1 MRTLSSLI
9 VALTLSLT
17 AGIASA
23 ATYKI
28 TNDSA
33 NNSPLAGSGISI
45 ASWIATLTTSS
56 VAGESSTFSGSGVG
70 TDGKNYQIDVTL
82 LDTYFQGATQRW
94 KNFKGSITGN
104 GRNISLNDID
114 PGQDGMDAV
123 LGINGTPYNN
133 AFAGGNDQLLEF
145 GFWSDDSAAQGGV
158 RNGDINVHVTC
169 ISASGAPGKANP
181 DGTCSTTTGSSS
193 GSSSSSTSSS
203 GASGGSSSGGPRPV
217 PLPGTLALVGLAL
230 LGLGAV
236 RKIK

>member
-1 MRTLSSLI
+1 MRTLSSLL
-9 VALTLSLT
+9 VALTFSLT
-17 AGIASA
+17 ASVASA

-56 VAGESSTFSGSGVG
+56 VAGDSASFSGSGIG
-70 TDGKNYQIDVTL
+70 TDGKTYQINISL
-82 LDTYFQGATQRW
+82 LDGYFQGATQRW

-114 PGQDGMDAV
+114 PGQDNMDAV

-145 GFWSDDSAAQGGV
+145 GFWSDDSAAQGGI

-193 GSSSSSTSSS
+193 SSSSSTSSS
-203 GASGGSSSGGPRPV
+203 GASGGASSGGGPRPV
-217 PLPGTLALVGLAL
+217 PVPGTLALVGLAL